1 MTSIEERKQKWE
13 DFYEGTC
20 RTLILIEQDC
30 GPAPFGSITSGSVGN
45 QDTMFGWLLN
55 KYRIQTESM
64 EWLDDDRIPYVT
76 PIIGAGTWIFAEALG
91 SSVIFMDNNTFFV
104 RPAITAVKDFGKLKL
119 PKVESTSLM
128 RIFDFAQ
135 KLKAAAPAA
144 VLGVPDVQSPLDI
157 AAMVWEKAD
166 FFTAMYDEPQA
177 VKDLICMT
185 NELLTEF
192 FDLWFKTFGREF
204 IAHCPDYY
212 MPYGITVSEDE
223 IGSISVDAFREFS
236 YPTLCELSKRY
247 GRIGIHCCANAQHQ
261 WGVLQSIPG
270 LVVLNIVQP
279 PDILRQAST
288 YFAGV
293 LGKDPGAVSQMFWWD
308 KNEYHDYRAQ
318 AIMGATTHS
327 KTEALEQLKKLR
339 DQAAERENRF
349 RTS

>member
-1 MTSIEERKQKWE
+1 MDDIKKRKQKWN
-13 DFYEGTC
+13 DFYNGTC
-20 RTLILIEQDC
+20 RTLILIEQDW
-30 GPAPFGSITSGSVGN
+30 GPIPPSDSKRFDWV
-45 QDTMFGWLLN
+45 LN

-76 PIIGAGTWIFAEALG
+76 PIGGGTWIFAEAFG
-91 SSVIFMDNNTFFV
+91 SPVVFMDNNTFFV
-104 RPAITAVKDFGKLKL
+104 RPVISTVEDFGKVKL
-119 PKVESTSLM
+119 PKVENSSLM
-128 RIFDFAQ
+128 RIFDSAQ
-135 KLKAAAPAA
+135 KLKTAAPEA

-157 AAMVWEKAD
+157 AAMVWDKED
-166 FFTAMYDEPQA
+166 FFAAMIDEPQA
-177 VKDLICMT
+177 VKDLIYMA

-223 IGSISVDAFREFS
+223 IGSISVEAFREFS
-236 YPTLCELSKRY
+236 YLTLCGLSKRY

-261 WGVLQSIPG
+261 WGVLQAIPG

-279 PDILRQAST
+279 PEILRQAST

-293 LGKDPGAVSQMFWWD
+293 LGKDKGAVSQMFWWD

-318 AIMGATTHS
+318 AIMCSTVHS
-327 KTEALEQLKKLR
+327 KTEALEQLKKLQ
-339 DQAAERENRF
+339 DLAGEREKQF
-349 RTS
+349 H